1 MAWVVL
7 QSSRHRER
15 SPKALRSPGSPLPGA
30 RTPAPALPRCAGEG
44 TPTFQQG
51 SSLASTGKKGGEHVS
66 GRWRGT
72 SQDWRPRG
80 RCGRGSHPGHGGSQG
95 LCPGHG
101 QDPPWDGGAITPG
114 TSQSGSFSTVVG
126 FFLSMTHSPS
136 SKRCQTAHFQ
146 ITKFLLAA
154 GSELSAGDTVQ
165 REAQLPVY
173 RTLGR
178 LPPALTSSPCVIVP
192 AQSPGSE
199 SGQTAAGSAG
209 PPPPPPRRC
218 RGEGGHGVEGPGA
231 GMRHP
236 PENKSV
242 PTAHRPGSPTHA
254 QSRGPP
260 MPTPQGSPGRGAMA
274 CRHLPLAVRNRG
286 VLR

>member
-209 PPPPPPRRC
+209 PPPPPPEDVGVKEAMAWRAREPGC
-218 RGEGGHGVEGPGA
+218 AIHQKTSRSPLRTGRAAPRMPRAGGHPCRPPRAALA
-231 GMRHP
+231 GEP
-236 PENKSV
+236 WPAGTYLS
-242 PTAHRPGSPTHA
+242 
-254 QSRGPP
+254 
-260 MPTPQGSPGRGAMA
+260 
-274 CRHLPLAVRNRG
+274 L
-286 VLR
+286 